1 MDVTEVTLATTVKI
15 RGKIEPAGKV
25 VVVNQTE
32 FDQLKAV
39 GAISSTAAT
48 PIADALIADRDALE
62 QLIAT
67 KGEVIQTLG
76 SELTAMEARAIEA
89 EAQRDLL
96 QDRVLELQA
105 QIAATIE
112 PTDTAGKPATDD
124 QHTEAVKTTSKKTG
138 SGSTKG

>member
-105 QIAATIE
+105 QIAAT
-112 PTDTAGKPATDD
+112 DTAGESAPDD
-124 QHTEAVKTTSKKTG
+124 QHTEAVKTTSKKAGNG
-138 SGSTKG
+138 SSKG